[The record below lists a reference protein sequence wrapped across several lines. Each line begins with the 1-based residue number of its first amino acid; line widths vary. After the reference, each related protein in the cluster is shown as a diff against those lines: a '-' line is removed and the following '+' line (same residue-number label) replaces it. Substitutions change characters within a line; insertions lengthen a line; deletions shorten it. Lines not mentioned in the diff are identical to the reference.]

1 MMEKFRI
8 VSESGDKDTFYAELG
23 GGRLAPVDKDE
34 WFEDYERELDE
45 NENYGEDW
53 A

>member
-1 MMEKFRI
+1 MEKFRI
-8 VSESGDKDTFYAELG
+8 VSESGDKDVFYSELG
-23 GGRLAPVDKDE
+23 GGRLEPIDKDE

-45 NENYGEDW
+45 NETYGEDW